1 MHQNTNLELERI
13 KLNNKYQQMNYR
25 TSYTVNEDD
34 SPTYWSYLKLRI
46 GFSVLLFFFIV
57 TSVKAFDSSETKKV
71 QSIIKQMD
79 QQDPYT
85 QKILQQIQ
93 TSFTKK

>member
-13 KLNNKYQQMNYR
+13 RLNNKYQQMNYK
-25 TSYTVNEDD
+25 TSYTANEDD
-34 SPTYWSYLKLRI
+34 APTYWSYLKLRI
-46 GFSVLLFFFIV
+46 GFSVLLLFFI
-57 TSVKAFDSSETKKV
+57 TASVKAFDSSETKKV
-71 QSIIKQMD
+71 QNVIKQMD

-93 TSFTKK
+93 TSFTEK